1 MNAPLFGFL
10 FLVIFGI
17 VAVAVGMGLKYYE
30 TQRTR
35 KVSGML
41 QTVTGKEEEVFD
53 ANILRE
59 EEEKAPGILSQL
71 NFLQAMNEN
80 LKQSGLGWSLPR
92 LLVLMLIF
100 GAFGVFAGLFV
111 PVLIFTWTSSL
122 GLGMLFAVL
131 PYVYVKFKRKKRTEA
146 FEAQFPEALDF
157 LARSMRA
164 GHAFSVSLGML
175 AEESPDPLGME
186 FRIAYN
192 EQNLGAP
199 MDVALKN
206 MLKRMPLLDLRFFVS
221 SVLLQKD
228 TGGNLSEILSKLAY
242 VIRERFRLKMQVRAV
257 SAHGRL
263 TATVL
268 IIMPLVTMVLLVF
281 LAPGYLQTM
290 AKDPD
295 GKYLIVGAI
304 IGQILGIYCIRRII
318 DIKV

>member
-1 MNAPLFGFL
+1 MSTLFVFL

-17 VAVAVGMGLKYYE
+17 VAVAVGIGLKYYE
-30 TQRTR
+30 SQRSR

-41 QTVTGKEEEVFD
+41 QTVSGKEEEVYD
-53 ANILRE
+53 ADILRQ
-59 EEEKAPGILSQL
+59 EEEKTPSFLAQL
-71 NFLQAMNEN
+71 NFLQPVSEN
-80 LKQSGLGWSLPR
+80 LRQSGLGWSLPR
-92 LLVLMLIF
+92 LLVLMLLS
-100 GAFGVFAGLFV
+100 GAVGVFIGLFV
-111 PVLIFTWTSSL
+111 PVLIFAWASSL
-122 GLGMLFAVL
+122 GLGMLFALL
-131 PYVYVKFKRKKRTEA
+131 PYVYVKYKRKKRTEA
-146 FEAQFPEALDF
+146 FEAQLPEALDF
-157 LARSMRA
+157 LARSMKA

-175 AEESPDPLGME
+175 AEESPDPLGIE
-186 FRIAYN
+186 FRIVYN

-199 MDVALKN
+199 LDIALKN

-228 TGGNLSEILSKLAY
+228 TGGNLAEILSKLAY

-268 IIMPLVTMVLLVF
+268 IIMPIVTMILLMF
-281 LAPGYLQTM
+281 MAPGYLQGM

-295 GKYLIVGAI
+295 GKYLIVGAV
-304 IGQILGIYCIRRII
+304 IGQILGIYFIRSII

>member
-1 MNAPLFGFL
+1 MSTLFVFL

-17 VAVAVGMGLKYYE
+17 VAVAVGIGLKYYE
-30 TQRTR
+30 SQRSR

-41 QTVTGKEEEVFD
+41 QTVSGKEEEVYD
-53 ANILRE
+53 ADILRQ
-59 EEEKAPGILSQL
+59 EEEKTPSFLAQL
-71 NFLQAMNEN
+71 NFLQPVSEN
-80 LKQSGLGWSLPR
+80 LRQSGLGWSLPR
-92 LLVLMLIF
+92 LLVLMLLS
-100 GAFGVFAGLFV
+100 GAVGVFIGLFV
-111 PVLIFTWTSSL
+111 PVLIFAWASSL
-122 GLGMLFAVL
+122 GLGMLFALL
-131 PYVYVKFKRKKRTEA
+131 PYVYVKYKRKKRTEA
-146 FEAQFPEALDF
+146 FEAQLPEALDF
-157 LARSMRA
+157 LARSMKA

-175 AEESPDPLGME
+175 AEESPDPLGIE
-186 FRIAYN
+186 FRIVYN

-199 MDVALKN
+199 LDIALKN

-228 TGGNLSEILSKLAY
+228 TGGNLAEILSKLAY

-268 IIMPLVTMVLLVF
+268 IIMPIVTMILLMF
-281 LAPGYLQTM
+281 MAPGYLQGM

-295 GKYLIVGAI
+295 GKYLIVGAV
-304 IGQILGIYCIRRII
+304 IGQILGIYFIRRII